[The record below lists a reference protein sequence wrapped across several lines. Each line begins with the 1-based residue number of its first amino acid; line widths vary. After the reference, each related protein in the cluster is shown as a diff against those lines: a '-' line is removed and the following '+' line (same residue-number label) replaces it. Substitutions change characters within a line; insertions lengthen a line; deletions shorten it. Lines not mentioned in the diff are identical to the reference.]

1 VALWKQEARNPLL
14 TRHDAAR
21 PTFAASWSAFV
32 NGGQATRVLVA
43 VGLGTAAFSMQDV
56 LLEPYGGE
64 ILGLSVGQTT
74 LLTALLAGGSLAGFA
89 LAARRLGRG
98 SDPYRLASLGLLL
111 GIVAFSAVIFAEPLG
126 SAALFRVGT
135 LLIGLGSGLFA
146 VAMLTASM
154 HLARDGQ
161 SGLALGAWGA
171 VVATATG
178 VAVGLGGIIRDLVTT
193 LAGNGVLGPAMTGP
207 EVGYSVV
214 YHLEIAFLFATL
226 VAIGPLVSSARR
238 RDPSSTQPAK
248 FGLNEFPA

>member
-1 VALWKQEARNPLL
+1 V
-14 TRHDAAR
+14 
-21 PTFAASWSAFV
+21 
-32 NGGQATRVLVA
+32 
-43 VGLGTAAFSMQDV
+43 
-56 LLEPYGGE
+56 
-64 ILGLSVGQTT
+64 
-74 LLTALLAGGSLAGFA
+74 
-89 LAARRLGRG
+89 
-98 SDPYRLASLGLLL
+98 
-111 GIVAFSAVIFAEPLG
+111 
-126 SAALFRVGT
+126 
-135 LLIGLGSGLFA
+135 LIGLGGGLFA

-154 HLARDGQ
+154 HLSQDGQ

-193 LAGNGVLGPAMTGP
+193 LAVNGALGPAMTGP

-226 VAIGPLVSSARR
+226 VAIGPLVSSVSR